1 MRATAR
7 LLPLTSV
14 FMLACPST
22 PAGDDEASD
31 DSSSDT
37 ASETSPDTG
46 TDTGTDTDTGE
57 VCEPPPNAM
66 PTDMAT
72 ISIRNDRAVPVY
84 VMPYSSFFCNYGK
97 VEIELGGA
105 PVLWDHA
112 STYAYDCSGPL
123 CDYGCSDGGDMGL
136 IINPGAT
143 ATIEWGG
150 GVWLPT
156 PISDACREQA
166 GCINDPGATCS
177 VLDIVEGEYLVR
189 VNLSATCPVEDECMA
204 CTEGV
209 CEVFFYEP
217 YAADIVESI
226 TATATFPAGAEVVID

>member
-1 MRATAR
+1 MRSASPLLTLTA
-7 LLPLTSV
+7 LLL
-14 FMLACPST
+14 LACPST
-22 PAGDDEASD
+22 PASDDEASD
-31 DSSSDT
+31 DSTSDT
-37 ASETSPDTG
+37 ASETSP
-46 TDTGTDTDTGE
+46 DTDTGE
-57 VCEPPPNAM
+57 VCEPPPNAT
-66 PTDMAT
+66 PTDTAM

-84 VMPYSSFFCNYGK
+84 VMPYSSFICNYGK
-97 VEIELGGA
+97 VEIEIAGE

-143 ATIEWGG
+143 AEIEWGG

-156 PISDACREQA
+156 PISEACREQS

-177 VLDIVEGEYLVR
+177 VLDLVEGEYLVR

-217 YAADIVESI
+217 FAADIAESI
-226 TATATFPAGAEVVID
+226 TATASFPADAEVVID

>member
-31 DSSSDT
+31 DSSSD
-37 ASETSPDTG
+37 AESETSPDT
-46 TDTGTDTDTGE
+46 DTDTGD
-57 VCEPPPNAM
+57 VCEPPPNAT
-66 PTDMAT
+66 PTDTAM

-105 PVLWDHA
+105 PVLWQHA

-143 ATIEWGG
+143 AEIEWGG

-217 YAADIVESI
+217 YAADIVESF
-226 TATATFPAGAEVVID
+226 TATATFPAGAEIVIE